1 MRAVAL
7 LAAMLLV
14 APAAAQVVTIDSG
27 QIRGTTEGA
36 STAWKGI
43 PFAAPPIGA
52 NRWRAPQPA
61 RRWPGVRDA
70 GTYGSD
76 CMQTPFPSDAAPLG
90 TAPAEDCLVANV
102 WAPSG
107 ARAGQKRPVIVWI
120 HGGGF
125 VNGGSSPAV
134 YSGAN
139 FARDGVVFVSFNS
152 RLGRFGFV
160 AHPALRAAA
169 EGPQGNFG
177 YMDQLAAIRWVAR
190 NVAAFGGDPAN
201 VTLMGESAGG
211 QSVLTMLMA
220 PSARGLFARAIVMS
234 GGGRGPL
241 TGMRDVATDRADTPS
256 GETIGL
262 AFARRA
268 GIDGTDATAL
278 TRLRALPADR
288 VVDGLSMIALF
299 QPPPGERTYV
309 GGPMRDGQIV
319 TGTPGQSFEAGI
331 QAPVPVMIGTTSA
344 DIGFSTAATKDEL
357 FAPFGANAA
366 AARRAYDPDGTIPL
380 KALGATIAADRGMTE
395 PARYAAEEIS
405 NAGQSAYLYR
415 FSYVAEA
422 LRSTQP
428 AGATH
433 ASDIPFAFDTVA
445 VKYGTA
451 LSRRDRNAARVF
463 HDRIVAFAKN
473 GSPNDAGSPLWK
485 PFDRRRAFLLD
496 FDQSGSATGGADPW
510 ETRLDLI
517 AKAAR

>member
-1 MRAVAL
+1 MRTIAL
-7 LAAMLLV
+7 LATILLV
-14 APAAAQVVTIDSG
+14 APAAAQVATIDTG
-27 QIRGTTEGA
+27 QLRGTTEGA
-36 STAWKGI
+36 SIAWKGI
-43 PFAAPPIGA
+43 PFAAPPVGA

-61 RRWPGVRDA
+61 PHWQGVRDA
-70 GTYGSD
+70 SAYGSD
-76 CMQTPFPSDAAPLG
+76 CMQKPFPSDAAPLG

-102 WAPSG
+102 WAPTG

-120 HGGGF
+120 YGGGF

-139 FARDGVVFVSFNS
+139 FARDGVVFVSFNY
-152 RLGRFGFV
+152 RLGRFGFF
-160 AHPALRAAA
+160 AHPALRAAG
-169 EGPQGNFG
+169 EGPQGNFA
-177 YMDQLAAIRWVAR
+177 YMDQLAAMRWVAR

-201 VTLMGESAGG
+201 VTVMGESAGG

-220 PSARGLFARAIVMS
+220 PSARGLFTRAVVMS

-241 TGMRDVATDRADTPS
+241 TGMRDVETDHPDTPS

-262 AFARRA
+262 AFAKRA
-268 GIDGTDATAL
+268 GINGTDAEAL
-278 TRLRALPADR
+278 ARLRALPADR
-288 VVDGLSMIALF
+288 VVDGLSMIQLF

-309 GGPMRDGQIV
+309 GGPMRDGQLV
-319 TGTPGQSFEAGI
+319 AGTPQQSFEAAR

-357 FAPFGANAA
+357 FAPFGADAA
-366 AARRAYDPDGTIPL
+366 AARRAYDPDGAAPL
-380 KALGATIAADRGMTE
+380 KALGAIIAADRGMTE
-395 PARYAAEEIS
+395 PARYAADRIS
-405 NAGQSAYLYR
+405 NAGQPAYLYR

-422 LRSTQP
+422 MRSTQT

-445 VKYGTA
+445 VKYGPA
-451 LSRRDRNAARVF
+451 LSQRDRNAAKVF

-473 GSPNDAGSPLWK
+473 GSPNHDGLPQWK

-496 FDQSGSATGGADPW
+496 FNQSGSATGGADPW
-510 ETRLDLI
+510 GTRLDLI